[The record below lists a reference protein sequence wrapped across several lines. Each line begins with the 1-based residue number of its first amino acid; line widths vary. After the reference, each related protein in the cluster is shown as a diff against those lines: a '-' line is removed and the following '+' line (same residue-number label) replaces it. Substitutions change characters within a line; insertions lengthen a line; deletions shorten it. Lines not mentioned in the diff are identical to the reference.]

1 MMLVSF
7 WLCSFVIKL
16 YSRHDIFNHYN
27 VKILDHFNP
36 ELQLINTR
44 PTVKDKLKELWSDL
58 EKFKVH

>member
-1 MMLVSF
+1 MLVSF
-7 WLCSFVIKL
+7 WLCSFIIKL

-27 VKILDHFNP
+27 VKILDLFNP

-44 PTVKDKLKELWSDL
+44 PTFKDKLKELLSDL

>member
-7 WLCSFVIKL
+7 WLCSFIIKL

-27 VKILDHFNP
+27 AKILDHFNP

-44 PTVKDKLKELWSDL
+44 PTVKDKSKELLSDL

>member
-1 MMLVSF
+1 MLVSF
-7 WLCSFVIKL
+7 WLRSFIIKL

-27 VKILDHFNP
+27 VKILDLFNP

-44 PTVKDKLKELWSDL
+44 PTLKDKLKELLSDL